1 MRNKKYVKTSKY
13 SDWIAAVIL
22 WERVRA
28 MEKYVLG
35 IDIGTTSVK
44 TVLLSS
50 GGRMVA
56 EATRGHDLLSLH
68 RNWAEE
74 KADIWWSNAVE
85 TVRDIGA
92 QIPGCLEQV
101 VCIGCSGMVP
111 AIVMLDEQGRPVRNT
126 IQQNDARAMEEIEAV
141 TAALDQQELY
151 RRTGGTTNQQHI
163 IPRLLW
169 VKNHEPENWA
179 RTRTVMGSYDY
190 ILYCLSGTRSLELN
204 WAAESGCFD
213 IHKRKWITEQLEL
226 FGIDPAW
233 LPKVNDPMEVAAHT
247 SAAMQEVMGLPA
259 GIPIIGGSADHV
271 ASTLAAGI
279 IDEGDLLIKFGGA
292 GDILYCTETLET
304 SPQLFFDYHDVPG
317 RYLIN
322 GCMASSGSL
331 VKWFTRDV
339 LRSDDPKILKKLD
352 AEVEKLPAAAD
363 GVIVLPYFL
372 GEKTPLFDPQ
382 ARGVIFGLTLA
393 HTHAHIFRAILE
405 SVIYGFKHH
414 IEIIEAMGHKPRQII
429 ATDGGAKSALWC
441 QIAADVLGE
450 PVRAYPSH
458 PGSALGVAFLAGMQA
473 GLYTD
478 WTQIN
483 SFLTESRVY
492 TPDPEATAVYSRAY
506 KIYRELYEQLQPAY
520 QNVEKLYEKKEEN

>member
-1 MRNKKYVKTSKY
+1 
-13 SDWIAAVIL
+13 
-22 WERVRA
+22 

-44 TVLLSS
+44 TVLLSAE
-50 GGRMVA
+50 GRIAA

-74 KADIWWSNAVE
+74 RADIWWENAVA
-85 TVRDIGA
+85 TVRDISE
-92 QIPGCLEQV
+92 QIPGCLEKV

-111 AIVMLDEQGRPVRNT
+111 AIVMLDERGEPVRNT
-126 IQQNDARAMEEIEAV
+126 IQQNDARAIEEIKIVSE
-141 TAALDQQELY
+141 ALDQKMLY
-151 RRTGGTTNQQHI
+151 QLTGGTTNQQHI

-179 RTRTVMGSYDY
+179 RTRTVLGSYDY
-190 ILYCLSGTRSLELN
+190 ILYKLSGTKSLELN

-213 IHKRKWITEQLEL
+213 IHSRSWLTDQLVS

-233 LPKVNDPMEVAAHT
+233 LPKVSAPMEIAAYT
-247 SAAMQEVMGLPA
+247 SEDMQELMGLPA

-292 GDILYCTETLET
+292 GDILYCTEQLET

-331 VKWFTRDV
+331 VKWYTNDI
-339 LRSDDPKILKKLD
+339 LRSDDPKILKVLD
-352 AEVEKLPAAAD
+352 SEAERVPPAAD
-363 GVIVLPYFL
+363 GVVVLPYFL
-372 GEKTPLFDPQ
+372 GEKTPLFDPN
-382 ARGVIFGLTLA
+382 ARGIIFGLTLT
-393 HTHAHIFRAILE
+393 HTRAHIFRAILE

-414 IEIIEAMGHKPRQII
+414 IEVIEEMGHKPRQII
-429 ATDGGAKSALWC
+429 ATDGGAKSKLWC

-450 PVRAYPSH
+450 PVKAFPSH

-473 GLYTD
+473 GLYSEWSD
-478 WTQIN
+478 IN
-483 SFLTESRVY
+483 RFLTDYQLY
-492 TPDPEATAVYSRAY
+492 TPNPAATKVYEKAY
-506 KIYRELYEQLQPAY
+506 TLYRELYGELQPAY
-520 QNVEKLYEKKEEN
+520 QQVQKLYEE